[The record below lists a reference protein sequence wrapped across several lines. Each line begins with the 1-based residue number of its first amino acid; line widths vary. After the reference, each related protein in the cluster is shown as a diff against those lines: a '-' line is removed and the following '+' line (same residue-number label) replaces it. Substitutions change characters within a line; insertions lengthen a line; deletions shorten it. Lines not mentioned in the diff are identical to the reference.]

1 VFSSYNTIFEVGDG
15 SKIILAS
22 LVLWDQAL
30 KEGFWDLY
38 GVACIKDALKA
49 IWSFRVVP
57 ISGTYTLLAR
67 LMVKRWMSLLCFS
80 IYCSPLEWCNIECN
94 S

>member
-38 GVACIKDALKA
+38 GVQSDLELSSGSHQWHIY
-49 IWSFRVVP
+49 F
-57 ISGTYTLLAR
+57 ISSTHG
-67 LMVKRWMSLLCFS
+67 
-80 IYCSPLEWCNIECN
+80 
-94 S
+94 

>member
-1 VFSSYNTIFEVGDG
+1 VGLRKNIRRGCGVFSSYNTIFEVGDG

-38 GVACIKDALKA
+38 GVACIRML
-49 IWSFRVVP
+49 S
-57 ISGTYTLLAR
+57 
-67 LMVKRWMSLLCFS
+67 KRFGAF
-80 IYCSPLEWCNIECN
+80 EWFPSVAHILY
-94 S
+94 